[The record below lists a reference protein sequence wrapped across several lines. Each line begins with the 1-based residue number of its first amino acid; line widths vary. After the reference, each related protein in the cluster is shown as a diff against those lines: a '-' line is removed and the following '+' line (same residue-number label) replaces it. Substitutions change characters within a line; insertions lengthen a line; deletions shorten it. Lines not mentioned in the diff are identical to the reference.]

1 MVLNSFSSLLWSFYL
16 QPIVE
21 ESAPE
26 STLALPPSTTADDQ
40 IDIVGDNEAEEDGN
54 LFANQYCY
62 IVRYWPLSS
71 LSNPPFNIIEAMK
84 RRAFQATD
92 LAIKKHVQ
100 NARAFDE
107 EVNKLRQLSGDTQTI
122 PGILPLY
129 P

>member
-84 RRAFQATD
+84 RQAFQATD